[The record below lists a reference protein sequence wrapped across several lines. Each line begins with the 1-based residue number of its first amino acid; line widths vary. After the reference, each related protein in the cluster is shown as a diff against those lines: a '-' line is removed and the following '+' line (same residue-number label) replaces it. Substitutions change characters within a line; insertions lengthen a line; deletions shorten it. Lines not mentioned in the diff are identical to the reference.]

1 MRITSEMLTE
11 ADACDNQA
19 AIFAAEWPD
28 GCEVT
33 PEVAQRAVA
42 LGLDLNWAAEHL
54 LPKTAL
60 AAYEAARATAW
71 AAYEAARRAT
81 AWATYQ
87 AARAPAGAAFDA
99 AEATALA
106 ACEAAMAP
114 AWAAYEAAWAT
125 ARAAYKAARAPAFV
139 EACKM
144 METANAH
151 NI

>member
-71 AAYEAARRAT
+71 ATYQAATAPALAAYEAARRAT
-81 AWATYQ
+81 AWA
-87 AARAPAGAAFDA
+87 ASEAGWAPV
-99 AEATALA
+99 
-106 ACEAAMAP
+106 
-114 AWAAYEAAWAT
+114 
-125 ARAAYKAARAPAFV
+125 RAAYKAARAPAFV
-139 EACKM
+139 EVCKM

>member
-60 AAYEAARATAW
+60 AAYEAARA
-71 AAYEAARRAT
+71 
-81 AWATYQ
+81 
-87 AARAPAGAAFDA
+87 
-99 AEATALA
+99 
-106 ACEAAMAP
+106 P
-114 AWAAYEAAWAT
+114 AWAAYEAVA
-125 ARAAYKAARAPAFV
+125 APAFV
-139 EACKM
+139 EACGIADEERSQN
-144 METANAH
+144 ETIGFPLVSKNDQ
-151 NI
+151 IDLT

>member
-71 AAYEAARRAT
+71 ATYLAAPAPALAAYDAARRAT
-81 AWATYQ
+81 AWAAYQ
-87 AARAPAGAAFDA
+87 AARAPAGAAF
-99 AEATALA
+99 
-106 ACEAAMAP
+106 
-114 AWAAYEAAWAT
+114 EAAWAT

>member
-1 MRITSEMLTE
+1 MRITPEML
-11 ADACDNQA
+11 AAACACDNQA

-71 AAYEAARRAT
+71 EAVA
-81 AWATYQ
+81 
-87 AARAPAGAAFDA
+87 
-99 AEATALA
+99 
-106 ACEAAMAP
+106 
-114 AWAAYEAAWAT
+114 
-125 ARAAYKAARAPAFV
+125 APAFV
-139 EACKM
+139 EACGIADEERSQN
-144 METANAH
+144 ET
-151 NI
+151 IGFPLV

>member
-71 AAYEAARRAT
+71 A
-81 AWATYQ
+81 TYQ
-87 AARAPAGAAFDA
+87 AARAPA
-99 AEATALA
+99 L
-106 ACEAAMAP
+106 
-114 AWAAYEAAWAT
+114 AAYEAVA
-125 ARAAYKAARAPAFV
+125 APAFV
-139 EACKM
+139 EACGIADEERSQN
-144 METANAH
+144 ETIGFPLVSKNDQ
-151 NI
+151 IDLT